1 MKLPL
6 LLAIGLFSFSTGIA
20 QVPRQINEQD
30 LARMKLKVHKA
41 ADEQL
46 KKWLAKP
53 EKDNYEDK
61 DFLEFKTDTTKIE
74 QFMKQ
79 RLAIDYSTAG
89 MVEAAYDAEK
99 EYDLL
104 LNKYYQQVLKTL
116 EVKDKPLLVEVQKN
130 WLKYRDSERK
140 MNVLLTDDKYSG
152 GGTMQRIILASA
164 YLELTKKR
172 VLELRDYL
180 SRI

>member
-6 LLAIGLFSFSTGIA
+6 LLAVGLFSFNTGMA
-20 QVPRQINEQD
+20 QLPKQINEQE
-30 LARMKLKVHKA
+30 LARMKLKIHKA

-46 KKWLAKP
+46 KKWIAKP
-53 EKDNYEDK
+53 EKDDYESK

-89 MVEAAYDAEK
+89 MVEASYDAEK

-104 LNKYYQQVLKTL
+104 LNKYYQQLLKTL
-116 EVKDKPLLVEVQKN
+116 EVKDKPLLIEVQKN

-140 MNVLLTDDKYSG
+140 MNGLLTEDKYSG
-152 GGTMQRIILASA
+152 GGTMQRIIYASA